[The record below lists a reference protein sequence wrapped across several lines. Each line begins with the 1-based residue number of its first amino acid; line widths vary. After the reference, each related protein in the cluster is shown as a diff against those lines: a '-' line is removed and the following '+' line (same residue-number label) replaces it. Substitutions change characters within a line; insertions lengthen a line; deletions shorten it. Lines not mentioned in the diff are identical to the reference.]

1 MSMRMP
7 RLILFF
13 ACVCSTMVC
22 AADLPP
28 ATVTEAA
35 TTMTLE
41 NGLVSITM
49 ARRGNTTGRNGDA
62 ISIKY
67 KTPSGYVELSDE
79 KRAMYFDAGGGR
91 AYPVADADSQ
101 IVLNTPEMVEVSW
114 NGKPTQQFPFAAE
127 MHVILRRG
135 EPGFH
140 IYVNYQHGPGM
151 GAGGIGETRFVLRGV
166 PGPELFTHHI
176 VDDQRKGPYPTS
188 PAVSQVQDATSL
200 LEDGTIYTKYNNTA
214 FMADHHVHG
223 MAGHGLGMWMIFPSN
238 EFIGGGPF
246 KQELTV
252 HQGNTLLGMFVGGH
266 FGSGGLRFQADEPWN
281 KVYGPLFVYINQG
294 ATTDAM
300 WEDAKQRAAKEV
312 DLWPYAWMKNTA
324 YPLQRGAVT
333 GRVKLSDGA
342 SVKGAWAILA
352 PPDEDWFQVLKGYD
366 FWARVDDQGRFR
378 IDKVRPGRYTLV
390 ISAANQFEDFRRDNV
405 EVTAGAVADLKD
417 VLCQT
422 VKHGRTLWQ
431 IGIADH
437 SSSEF
442 KGGDNYRHYEN
453 FARYPKEF
461 PEDVTFIIGRSK
473 EKEDWNFAQWAI
485 YSKKPYWTIQ
495 FDQPQPP
502 KGKATLTIG
511 FASTIPP
518 KGSRTNLE
526 IKVNGHEVEVV
537 HLPKSGMSGYRSG
550 NQDSVYSVV
559 YISFDAA
566 LLKKGTNEITLGH
579 AEAQPFSSSDRH
591 GVPGEVMYDAIRLEV
606 Q

>member
-1 MSMRMP
+1 
-7 RLILFF
+7 
-13 ACVCSTMVC
+13 
-22 AADLPP
+22 
-28 ATVTEAA
+28 
-35 TTMTLE
+35 
-41 NGLVSITM
+41 
-49 ARRGNTTGRNGDA
+49 
-62 ISIKY
+62 
-67 KTPSGYVELSDE
+67 
-79 KRAMYFDAGGGR
+79 
-91 AYPVADADSQ
+91 
-101 IVLNTPEMVEVSW
+101 
-114 NGKPTQQFPFAAE
+114 
-127 MHVILRRG
+127 
-135 EPGFH
+135 
-140 IYVNYQHGPGM
+140 
-151 GAGGIGETRFVLRGV
+151 
-166 PGPELFTHHI
+166 
-176 VDDQRKGPYPTS
+176 
-188 PAVSQVQDATSL
+188 
-200 LEDGTIYTKYNNTA
+200 
-214 FMADHHVHG
+214 
-223 MAGHGLGMWMIFPSN
+223 
-238 EFIGGGPF
+238 
-246 KQELTV
+246 
-252 HQGNTLLGMFVGGH
+252 
-266 FGSGGLRFQADEPWN
+266 
-281 KVYGPLFVYINQG
+281 
-294 ATTDAM
+294 
-300 WEDAKQRAAKEV
+300 V

-324 YPLQRGAVT
+324 YPLQRGTVT

-417 VLCQT
+417 ELCQT

-495 FDQPQPP
+495 FDQPQPL

-559 YISFDAA
+559 YIAFDAA

-579 AEAQPFSSSDRH
+579 AEAQPFSSSERH